1 MKTKTLVKLAFI
13 CSLALLWGTGASA
26 GVFKYINNTDGKITD
41 WTGVKPLYTQP
52 TWNAMTTNF
61 MGQNFRDI
69 AVCNDNQL
77 IYIRFSFLGTNG
89 VGGCADPSVYNDFR
103 IWIDTD
109 TNQATGYAVN
119 WQGTP
124 YCGAEIQLRGTWSG
138 ALSECTNGNA
148 QLATWTLGYP
158 QWDTA
163 FFGKTP
169 HSTNYEMRIAYVGG
183 YYAAPLDTT
192 KLVFTNGQTFAILAG
207 TVDASGGRDSIFPD
221 PSSGAGVLYYTI
233 AGLATNILT
242 TNLTLIDLVNA
253 SWKYNA
259 AGSDLGTNWLN
270 WWFDNDDTIPNP
282 AWNNA
287 PGPLGYTGSPGS
299 WPAIATALP
308 SGPNTYYFRTHF
320 TWSGFSANNLT
331 FVVTNY
337 LSDGAVFYLNGTEV
351 HRTRMP
357 AGTITYTT
365 SATGT
370 ASPVGQPEVFTI
382 SASALTQG
390 DNVLAVETH
399 QAPSSSD
406 DMVFGFSLTAGA
418 QFPVMFP
425 DPMQPIDQTT
435 VAGTPVT
442 FSVPIIGSGHL
453 TYEWTRNGDP
463 ISGAVG
469 ATYTFSP
476 ALTDNGA
483 LYAVM
488 VSNPVSTNTSR
499 AALLTVLSAP
509 IAIANPALP
518 ADLTVVEGN
527 PAVFNLSLSG
537 SEPFYYQWFHGSTL
551 VGTNAGYTNLFV
563 LPADGG
569 SYFAIVSNSV
579 NSVTSRTAT
588 LTVTLD
594 TTTPTVTSVWGSPN
608 QVVLTFNKALDP
620 TTAAQASRYSI
631 NDLSVL
637 TATLNPTNAAQVTL
651 TTGTQRLGKLY
662 VVTVNGV
669 KDLLDNPAVNSV
681 GSFRPTITM
690 DGSFGDWAGVA
701 PINWYSPLP
710 SHDTTATDFKDIYVW
725 DDADFIYFRATT
737 WETTTWQEGHTQ
749 MFIDTDNN
757 EYTGYIYWHGSEM
770 ETDAGVGLQQK
781 NGSWNEGPLD
791 GLNWLCIPSGTGTN
805 FEFRISKHATYHSDG
820 KPIFTTNVINFV
832 FASYNSSW
840 NVVNAAPTP
849 NDYAT
854 PNDGGYFTYYFFN
867 PGTLNIT
874 YDPNSGQATVTWDS
888 VTGTLQSCS
897 SLTGTWTDVSGA
909 TTSPYVFTPTAGG
922 TQYFRLSQ

>member
-1 MKTKTLVKLAFI
+1 MTTKPKHPITRRTVLKSFSVANLGLKPVLRLLGLV
-13 CSLALLWGTGASA
+13 SMTGAGLLSPAWAAWNDPYSFPATRDPLQWPFATNSIWNMPIGSNAKYTPAGIYLPSSSAPPLGIDEDIIILTPTAPMVQVWETSA
-26 GVFKYINNTDGKITD
+26 GWTGSNRCSTLTGKIFYSVPIPDSFSTD
-41 WTGVKPLYTQP
+41 PGYLDTNPNQSAAVLMPDGSSLRQGQP
-52 TWNAMTTNF
+52 F
-61 MGQNFRDI
+61 HR
-69 AVCNDNQL
+69 C
-77 IYIRFSFLGTNG
+77 G
-89 VGGCADPSVYNDFR
+89 VGGKAVTGP
-103 IWIDTD
+103 
-109 TNQATGYAVN
+109 TNYFPFPDQDIYGNGILGAHG
-119 WQGTP
+119 GTELSSLGGTIRVGELVPGAPPIHHALKLDLWMNQPASCKKVWPAQWCDGSPINGGP
-124 YCGAEIQLRGTWSG
+124 YLEG
-138 ALSECTNGNA
+138 ALLALPPTFNITNAGFETEPAKYLARAFQDYGGYNVDNSAWAVYDICTEWGPNGRVKDEFRQN
-148 QLATWTLGYP
+148 WGF
-158 QWDTA
+158 DIS
-163 FFGKTP
+163 GG
-169 HSTNYEMRIAYVGG
+169 STNSPWGRDMMRIF
-183 YYAAPLDTT
+183 L
-192 KLVFTNGQTFAILAG
+192 
-207 TVDASGGRDSIFPD
+207 
-221 PSSGAGVLYYTI
+221 
-233 AGLATNILT
+233 
-242 TNLTLIDLVNA
+242 NLC
-253 SWKYNA
+253 
-259 AGSDLGTNWLN
+259 
-270 WWFDNDDTIPNP
+270 
-282 AWNNA
+282 
-287 PGPLGYTGSPGS
+287 
-299 WPAIATALP
+299 
-308 SGPNTYYFRTHF
+308 
-320 TWSGFSANNLT
+320 
-331 FVVTNY
+331 VVTN
-337 LSDGAVFYLNGTEV
+337 N
-351 HRTRMP
+351 
-357 AGTITYTT
+357 
-365 SATGT
+365 
-370 ASPVGQPEVFTI
+370 
-382 SASALTQG
+382 
-390 DNVLAVETH
+390 
-399 QAPSSSD
+399 SSSNI
-406 DMVFGFSLTAGA
+406 GGG
-418 QFPVMFP
+418 
-425 DPMQPIDQTT
+425 
-435 VAGTPVT
+435 GTPRA
-442 FSVPIIGSGHL
+442 PL
-453 TYEWTRNGDP
+453 
-463 ISGAVG
+463 A
-469 ATYTFSP
+469 P
-476 ALTDNGA
+476 AFNTNSA
-483 LYAVM
+483 PPV
-488 VSNPVSTNTSR
+488 PVS
-499 AALLTVLSAP
+499 
-509 IAIANPALP
+509 IANPALP

-527 PAVFNLSLSG
+527 PAVFNVSLSG
-537 SEPFYYQWFHGSTL
+537 SAPFYYQWFHGSTL

-594 TTTPTVTSVWGSPN
+594 TTAPTVTSVWGSPN

-651 TTGTQRLGKLY
+651 TTSTQRLGKLY
-662 VVTVNGV
+662 MVTVNGV
-669 KDLLDNPAVNSV
+669 KDLLGNPAVNSV

-781 NGSWNEGPLD
+781 NGSWSEGPLD

-840 NVVNAAPTP
+840 NVVNVAPTP

-867 PGTLNIT
+867 PGTLNIA

-888 VTGTLQSCS
+888 VIGTLQSCS

-909 TTSPYVFTPTAGG
+909 TSPYVFTPTAGG